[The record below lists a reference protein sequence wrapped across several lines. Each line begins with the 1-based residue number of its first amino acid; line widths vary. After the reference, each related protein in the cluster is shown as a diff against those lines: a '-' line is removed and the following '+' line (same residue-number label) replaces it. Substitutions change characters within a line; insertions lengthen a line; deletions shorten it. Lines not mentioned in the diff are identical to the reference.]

1 MCFNR
6 VCLVVFLDI
15 IGVFIDIGK
24 IIINRKMIRKI
35 LRYVFKN
42 NFVFVDIV
50 LGKIDIWK

>member
-1 MCFNR
+1 MCFSK

-24 IIINRKMIRKI
+24 IIIKRNMIRKI
-35 LRYVFKN
+35 LRYVIKN

-50 LGKIDIWK
+50 LGKIDIRK

>member
-1 MCFNR
+1 MCFSK

-24 IIINRKMIRKI
+24 IIINRNMIRKI
-35 LRYVFKN
+35 LRYVIKN

>member
-1 MCFNR
+1 MCFSK

-24 IIINRKMIRKI
+24 IIIKRNMIRKI
-35 LRYVFKN
+35 LRYVIKN

>member
-1 MCFNR
+1 MCFSK

-35 LRYVFKN
+35 LRYLFKN

>member
-1 MCFNR
+1 MCFSK